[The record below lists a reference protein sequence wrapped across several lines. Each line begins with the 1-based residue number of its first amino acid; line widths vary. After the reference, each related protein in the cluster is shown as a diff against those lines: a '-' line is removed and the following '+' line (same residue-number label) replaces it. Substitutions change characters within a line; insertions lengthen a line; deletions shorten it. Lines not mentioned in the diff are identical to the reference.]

1 MEGRNI
7 KFNRLHDELDI
18 EGESDDTS
26 GDPEPREQESQASP
40 VSASGIRRTGSSV
53 RGSVKSVAV
62 VLGMFCLFL
71 VISYNKWDINT
82 NYSSLMTRLN
92 LSARV
97 QDNYKTELRKI
108 GTKLN
113 IAWRNLS
120 TIEKSHDTFKKIKPW
135 IIDINDAKADLKD
148 KLDDAKRRLDKTSAN
163 ILNLNISLEDVK
175 RELKDKTEDLEGK
188 IESAKNVANQDLA
201 QITNIRKFI
210 QDKIGDLSN
219 TSRDLSVAHKDM
231 QENVYQVCILNLRM
245 IMRDNRLRLF
255 QMLADLDMKQEI
267 MEEEIE
273 SNALDQSLKLADLQT
288 EILKLETALNMT
300 VSGWAE
306 MRSGH
311 GEFANKTLAV
321 LATLM
326 KLAKRVTTESPT
338 TNTIDDI
345 EAEDE
350 EDVTPA
356 PEDSPSST
364 PLVFHNCTDSELAKF
379 KSSDITCSASS
390 EFNRKFR

>member
-18 EGESDDTS
+18 EGDSDEVCRDS
-26 GDPEPREQESQASP
+26 EPQEQDSQASAGSP
-40 VSASGIRRTGSSV
+40 GGGGRTGSSV

-82 NYSSLMTRLN
+82 KYSSLMTRLN

-108 GTKLN
+108 GTKVN

-120 TIEKSHDTFKKIKPW
+120 TIEKSHDTFKKRKPW

-148 KLDDAKRRLDKTSAN
+148 KLNDANRRLDKTSAN

-188 IESAKNVANQDLA
+188 IESAKNIANQDLA
-201 QITNIRKFI
+201 QLNNIRKFI

-219 TSRDLSVAHKDM
+219 TSKDLSIAHKDM
-231 QENVYQVCILNLRM
+231 QENVYQVCIINL
-245 IMRDNRLRLF
+245 
-255 QMLADLDMKQEI
+255 E
-267 MEEEIE
+267 
-273 SNALDQSLKLADLQT
+273 
-288 EILKLETALNMT
+288 
-300 VSGWAE
+300 
-306 MRSGH
+306 
-311 GEFANKTLAV
+311 
-321 LATLM
+321 
-326 KLAKRVTTESPT
+326 
-338 TNTIDDI
+338 
-345 EAEDE
+345 
-350 EDVTPA
+350 
-356 PEDSPSST
+356 
-364 PLVFHNCTDSELAKF
+364 
-379 KSSDITCSASS
+379 
-390 EFNRKFR
+390 